1 MDELEQNKDK
11 IFWTWSKILI
21 FSQPKNVFRKKIFFK
36 IFKISTSNSKHF
48 PPSKYFSPL
57 ALHQS
62 QSQCQ
67 VRLISP
73 HTFFVLQENIQ
84 NYVVAEICIF
94 LPQKF
99 SVHSGFLDF
108 LQENL
113 QNLLQNF
120 TILWVSPQNSPL
132 AAG

>member
-21 FSQPKNVFRKKIFFK
+21 FSQRKNVFRKKIFFK

-73 HTFFVLQENIQ
+73 YQQLRGGRCPRSKLFVKKN
-84 NYVVAEICIF
+84 V
-94 LPQKF
+94 K
-99 SVHSGFLDF
+99 
-108 LQENL
+108 
-113 QNLLQNF
+113 
-120 TILWVSPQNSPL
+120 
-132 AAG
+132 

>member
-1 MDELEQNKDK
+1 MDELELNKDK

-21 FSQPKNVFRKKIFFK
+21 LSQRKYVFRKKIFFK

-73 HTFFVLQENIQ
+73 YAVRTLSLETLRCWKRQQYQTTLE
-84 NYVVAEICIF
+84 
-94 LPQKF
+94 
-99 SVHSGFLDF
+99 
-108 LQENL
+108 
-113 QNLLQNF
+113 
-120 TILWVSPQNSPL
+120 L
-132 AAG
+132 ADP